1 MLSFIRVA
9 LVVVP
14 LHSHRAVT
22 KTPVSLGISGRVII
36 SPLTVIDPFTSL
48 IYLTMA
54 VFCCFHSFLCVC
66 PMLFVPP
73 TAVFVLY
80 GFLYLPVLILCW
92 QACWFKSHFCPFKWG
107 GWSAFLNWAKF
118 SAFLLHFFFCVC
130 DGGMALPVW
139 YEVRGQLVRV
149 FLFPGDWTQVIRL
162 NGNHLYQ
169 LSRFIGP

>member
-1 MLSFIRVA
+1 VCLWQWALRFLELTPGPVSLFSLPPACCYAPCHGDHGLTLRSCKQGPNQMLSFIRVA

-80 GFLYLPVLILCW
+80 GFLYLPVLILC
-92 QACWFKSHFCPFKWG
+92 
-107 GWSAFLNWAKF
+107 
-118 SAFLLHFFFCVC
+118 
-130 DGGMALPVW
+130 
-139 YEVRGQLVRV
+139 
-149 FLFPGDWTQVIRL
+149 
-162 NGNHLYQ
+162 
-169 LSRFIGP
+169 